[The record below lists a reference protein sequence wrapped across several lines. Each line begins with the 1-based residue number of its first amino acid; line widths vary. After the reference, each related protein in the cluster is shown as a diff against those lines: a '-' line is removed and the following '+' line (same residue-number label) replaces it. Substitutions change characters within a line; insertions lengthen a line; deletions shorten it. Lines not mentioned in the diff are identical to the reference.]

1 MEFEEGKV
9 NRDTIDTASV
19 HTNKPSPFTFRHKLV
34 RLCWNWV
41 WMLLFR
47 PSPRLA
53 HAWRRWLLR
62 LFGAQLGRGA
72 RVYPKAKIWLP
83 SNLIMEEDSC
93 IGDDADIYTVA
104 PVKIGRS
111 AVVSQY
117 SYLCTASHD
126 IGDPEFTLTTAP
138 IEIGA
143 NAWVAARSFIGMGV
157 SVGEGAVVGA
167 CAVVTKNVPP
177 WSVVAGNPA
186 REIKKRSIAS
196 PGKGSVC
203 RP

>member
-1 MEFEEGKV
+1 MEFKADNV
-9 NRDTIDTASV
+9 NGNTPDTASV
-19 HTNKPSPFTFRHKLV
+19 HTNKPSPFTFRQKLV
-34 RLCWNWV
+34 RQCWNWV

-62 LFGAQLGRGA
+62 LFGARLGRGA
-72 RVYPKAKIWLP
+72 RVYPRAKIWLP
-83 SNLIMEEDSC
+83 SNLVMDDDSC

-104 PVKIGRS
+104 QVRIGRS
-111 AVVSQY
+111 AVISQY

-126 IGDPEFTLTTAP
+126 ISDPEFTLVTAP

-143 NAWVAARSFIGMGV
+143 NAWVAARAFIGMGV
-157 SVGEGAVVGA
+157 SIGEGAVVGA

-186 REIKKRSIAS
+186 REIKKRSISSSAND
-196 PGKGSVC
+196 SV
-203 RP
+203 RRS